1 MNRKNLGGALFVVLP
16 FMLALV
22 ADLTLFL
29 VFRDRLPERV
39 ASHFTG
45 GGRAD
50 QYMGRDW
57 YVLFSVLAF
66 AVTGASWLLMAARW
80 ELYGRARQ
88 WLVAS
93 GFALA
98 GFLGWLMAA
107 ALLANL
113 DAATGPR
120 GEALSVSLPMW
131 HFAAALGAAALA
143 GGAGMALAALRP
155 APEPLAGSGPGEG
168 GPGGGGQTADGA
180 RIALTD
186 GEVAG
191 WARGAG
197 SRWSLPLIV
206 LLVVA
211 GLAQTLLWRW
221 DVGLPLLAAGLL
233 LAAFARVYVVVDRRG
248 ITVSGMLR
256 WPRVRVPLDR
266 IESAGSRHISPFAEF
281 GGWGYRVRPGG
292 RGVVLRSGEGIV
304 ATLADGRKF
313 AVTVDDSK
321 TGAALLNTL
330 VDRRRA
336 GR

>member
-1 MNRKNLGGALFVVLP
+1 MNRKNLGGALFAVLP
-16 FMLALV
+16 FVLALAV
-22 ADLTLFL
+22 DLVLFL

-57 YVLFSVLAF
+57 YVLISTLTLVVAG
-66 AVTGASWLLMAARW
+66 GAWLLMAARW
-80 ELYGRARQ
+80 QLHGRAHR
-88 WLVAS
+88 WLFSS

-98 GFLGWLMAA
+98 GFLGWLLAA
-107 ALLANL
+107 ALLVNV
-113 DAATGPR
+113 DATVGPR
-120 GEALSVSLPMW
+120 GEVPGVSLPMW
-131 HFAAALGAAALA
+131 HFAAALGVAALT
-143 GGAGMALAALRP
+143 GGLGWALAALFP
-155 APEPLAGSGPGEG
+155 APEPPTGSGPGQAG
-168 GPGGGGQTADGA
+168 GGA
-180 RIALTD
+180 RIALAD

-191 WARGAG
+191 WTRGAG
-197 SRWSLPLIV
+197 SRWAPAAV
-206 LLVVA
+206 LA
-211 GLAQTLLWRW
+211 
-221 DVGLPLLAAGLL
+221 LLAAGLVLTPLWRWEAGLPL
-233 LAAFARVYVVVDRRG
+233 LVVGVVLGGFVRAHVMVDRRG
-248 ITVSGMLR
+248 ITVSGTLP

-266 IESAGSRHISPFAEF
+266 IESACSRDISPLAEF

-292 RGVVLRSGEGIV
+292 TGVVLRSGEGIV
-304 ATLADGRKF
+304 ATLVDGRKF